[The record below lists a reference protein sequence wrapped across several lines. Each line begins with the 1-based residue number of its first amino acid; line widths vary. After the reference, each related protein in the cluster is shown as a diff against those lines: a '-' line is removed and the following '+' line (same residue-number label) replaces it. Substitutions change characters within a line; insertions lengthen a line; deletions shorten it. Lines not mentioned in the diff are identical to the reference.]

1 MLSGQRAR
9 EQKALS
15 RLCPG
20 SLGSKMQQDMG
31 VPLAGAPELLWSP
44 RTVSIPRVE
53 LELLAAGLSP
63 HWMVA
68 L

>member
-1 MLSGQRAR
+1 
-9 EQKALS
+9 
-15 RLCPG
+15 
-20 SLGSKMQQDMG
+20 MQQDVG